1 VPGPFLIQMFGPDAP
16 KAVETYRNAKNDKT
30 LAGLFALFGCTERTI
45 PFFKIIGD
53 MAIALDDS
61 RREIVRVP
69 IYEPVHVRPAQ
80 DRLYQI
86 MRSNTT

>member
-1 VPGPFLIQMFGPDAP
+1 VGDY
-16 KAVETYRNAKNDKT
+16 AV
-30 LAGLFALFGCTERTI
+30 
-45 PFFKIIGD
+45 
-53 MAIALDDS
+53 ALDDS
-61 RREIVRVP
+61 RRELVRVP